1 MIDKIFYK
9 NEEKQVG
16 NYVDERREVR
26 IRFREREFR
35 NCMARIIYTFFNI
48 LFKAVW
54 FYFPPFASFLLS
66 YYIPFRRGG
75 YAQA

>member
-1 MIDKIFYK
+1 M
-9 NEEKQVG
+9 
-16 NYVDERREVR
+16 R

-35 NCMARIIYTFFNI
+35 NCVARIIYTFFNI